1 MAAIYY
7 FLYYIFLLLGY
18 SFMYSYIF
26 YNMIF
31 FNHFAVIFLY
41 VLFLIPFISYLC
53 KNFQNLKDLIIWWV
67 RSFFFY
73 ACGVSLLFI
82 VFYFIRKN
90 YVIDSTGMYVL
101 SFYVKCSSLN
111 LLRFMACFLQ
121 MLLDPPYSLPFCI
134 VFPFYACTT
143 SRKIKNIL
151 QNSLTETF

>member
-90 YVIDSTGMYVL
+90 FDFYIRRTEPPAVWEGGRLRVSIGLVI
-101 SFYVKCSSLN
+101 
-111 LLRFMACFLQ
+111 
-121 MLLDPPYSLPFCI
+121 
-134 VFPFYACTT
+134 
-143 SRKIKNIL
+143 
-151 QNSLTETF
+151 